1 MSDLPGPYVTVHHHH
16 VGVQVRAAEAEIYPL
31 ITSCAFS
38 AVDRRAAKASLG
50 RRFRR
55 RSSSDVSRG
64 VRRPARLLIDAP
76 CHTEI
81 SESSSDYSRCPT
93 ACSAQAAVELHSQGS
108 WAPRILRRR
117 RVELQIAIGIWCEA
131 IMLAVKALSRLLA
144 WSTCSWGVISIVS
157 GMRGRLGRNG

>member
-16 VGVQVRAAEAEIYPL
+16 VGVQVRVAEAEIYPL

-64 VRRPARLLIDAP
+64 VRRLARLLIDAP

-81 SESSSDYSRCPT
+81 SENSSDLQSMSDCMQCPSRRGSTQSRFMGASDFEEKASGT
-93 ACSAQAAVELHSQGS
+93 ADRHRYLV
-108 WAPRILRRR
+108 
-117 RVELQIAIGIWCEA
+117 
-131 IMLAVKALSRLLA
+131 
-144 WSTCSWGVISIVS
+144 
-157 GMRGRLGRNG
+157 